1 MPLLKLR
8 RVFIFLVA
16 VSMILLPGELFA
28 SESVS
33 ESGPYMTHLMTL
45 LILQLALVVILARFL
60 GSIFSKYLRMPK
72 VLGELVAGMII
83 GPYAFGRLHLP
94 LLDGPLFPLPAG
106 TLPVSPELYG
116 FAVLASIILLFF
128 AGLETDLPTFLRFS
142 VKGSMVGLGGVVVSF
157 IMGDMTAVL
166 LLPGV
171 PSFMHP
177 TALFLGT
184 LSTATSVGITARILS
199 EKRKMSSPEGVTI
212 LAAAVLD
219 DVIGIILL
227 AVVVGVAKVAGSGGH
242 VAWGHIGVIAA
253 KAFGFWI
260 ISTVLGIIF
269 APALSRRLKRLESM
283 EMVAAVSF
291 GIALFLSGLSE
302 MAGLAMIIGA
312 YVVGLSLSQTDIAFE
327 IQEKLH
333 GIYDFMV
340 PIFFAIMGM
349 MVDFS
354 ALPAVLGFGAVY
366 VLVAFAGKL
375 IGCGIPALAV
385 GFNLRGAFR
394 IGAGMLPRGEVT
406 LIVAGIGLASGAIG
420 PEMFGV
426 AIMTLLAAGVA
437 APPILIASFRGGSGY
452 RKSLDTGLGKSS
464 TIELEFPSRRMSN
477 FVVSEVLDGFR
488 NEGFFVQQVDRGR
501 SLYNLR
507 KDEVQ
512 ITVKQEGVLIEL
524 STSEDDEPFVR
535 LLMLEVL
542 LDLKEFVQ
550 SIESMKSPDMMGAD
564 LLMGMFGQVE
574 KK

>member
-1 MPLLKLR
+1 
-8 RVFIFLVA
+8 
-16 VSMILLPGELFA
+16 
-28 SESVS
+28 
-33 ESGPYMTHLMTL
+33 
-45 LILQLALVVILARFL
+45 
-60 GSIFSKYLRMPK
+60 
-72 VLGELVAGMII
+72 
-83 GPYAFGRLHLP
+83 
-94 LLDGPLFPLPAG
+94 
-106 TLPVSPELYG
+106 
-116 FAVLASIILLFF
+116 
-128 AGLETDLPTFLRFS
+128 
-142 VKGSMVGLGGVVVSF
+142 
-157 IMGDMTAVL
+157 MTAVF

-171 PSFMHP
+171 SSFMHP

-199 EKRKMSSPEGVTI
+199 EKRMMSSPEGVTI

-242 VAWGHIGVIAA
+242 VAWGHIGIIAA

-426 AIMTLLAAGVA
+426 AIMTLLAAGVS
-437 APPILIASFRGGSGY
+437 APPVLIASFRGGSGY
-452 RKSLDTGLGKSS
+452 RKSLATGVKQAS
-464 TIELEFPSRRMSN
+464 TIELEFPTRRMSN
-477 FVVSEVLDGFR
+477 FVVSEILDGFR
-488 NEGFFVQQVDRGR
+488 NEGFFIQQVDRGR

-512 ITVKQEGVLIEL
+512 ITVKQEGMLIEL